1 MVGSFQ
7 RSEKIERMGENEKL
21 MLFLNYVKVK
31 VKQMYFDV
39 FFCSWVALF
48 IKMKYELKNYKQE
61 SFTALSEINKR
72 NRNEIIFE

>member
-39 FFCSWVALF
+39 FFCS
-48 IKMKYELKNYKQE
+48 
-61 SFTALSEINKR
+61 
-72 NRNEIIFE
+72 